1 MQILDIS
8 PPPPHPPP
16 CFQPAE
22 EMLWWGSAMY
32 DLVSTSG
39 DSDLTRIQEQLA

>member
-8 PPPPHPPP
+8 SPHPPP
-16 CFQPAE
+16 PRFQPAE

-32 DLVSTSG
+32 DLVSTSD
-39 DSDLTRIQEQLA
+39 DSDLTRIREPLA